1 MGMANL
7 TEAVPVLRAA
17 RLVFERAGN
26 KSLVAATED
35 LIAEVVEEARA
46 ELRQQA
52 REESIR
58 RAEGVH

>member
-1 MGMANL
+1 MANL

-26 KSLVAATED
+26 TSLVSATED

-46 ELRQQA
+46 ELRQA
-52 REESIR
+52 KREEAIR